1 MVLKGDHCCQPPHR
15 ADQGSDGAPRQKK
28 HCFRVDQLQVGG
40 ERSQEGARRSQVEI
54 TVDKAALCHTRT
66 VQVWSEWYLPM
77 LYMHNIMLMP
87 LIRTSTF
94 TTILDHMVEY
104 SKLAYFVVDEAHC
117 VSQWGH
123 DFR

>member
-1 MVLKGDHCCQPPHR
+1 
-15 ADQGSDGAPRQKK
+15 
-28 HCFRVDQLQVGG
+28 
-40 ERSQEGARRSQVEI
+40 
-54 TVDKAALCHTRT
+54 
-66 VQVWSEWYLPM
+66 M
-77 LYMHNIMLMP
+77 LYMHNIMLMF

>member
-1 MVLKGDHCCQPPHR
+1 MVLRGDHCCQPPHR

-54 TVDKAALCHTRT
+54 TVDKAALRHTRT

-87 LIRTSTF
+87 LNQDFYVYHNFGSHGR
-94 TTILDHMVEY
+94 ILKVG
-104 SKLAYFVVDEAHC
+104 L
-117 VSQWGH
+117 
-123 DFR
+123 FRC